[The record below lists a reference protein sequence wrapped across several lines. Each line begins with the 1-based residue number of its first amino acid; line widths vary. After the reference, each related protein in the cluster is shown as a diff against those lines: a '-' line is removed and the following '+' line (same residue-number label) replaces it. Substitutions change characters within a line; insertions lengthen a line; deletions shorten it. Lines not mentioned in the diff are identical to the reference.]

1 MQKLYVKSTNV
12 IKTCFHCALVP
23 KKKESR
29 ERKCLI
35 ILLTLSCFSS
45 CLSNVQT
52 DLHHMLL
59 ILTNPIRCM
68 INIKA
73 CYLFDILCITK
84 QVGIRGFLQYFIVF
98 FFFLNVKI
106 RFFPLVFWKFG
117 CTIYCIF
124 PFTETYYQCELRLEN
139 KKKQNIFGNQ
149 KFTSQNNTLSRRHLP
164 VQSQQGNTRIIYEI
178 TTPMTAGFK
187 LQYIYKRRLLFP
199 LCYISI
205 VSLLS
210 IQIA

>member
-1 MQKLYVKSTNV
+1 MQKLYVKSTHV

-84 QVGIRGFLQYFIVF
+84 QVGIRGFWQYFIL
-98 FFFLNVKI
+98 FFLLSERKDKI
-106 RFFPLVFWKFG
+106 FSFGFLKIWRYHLLYFP
-117 CTIYCIF
+117 IY
-124 PFTETYYQCELRLEN
+124 
-139 KKKQNIFGNQ
+139 
-149 KFTSQNNTLSRRHLP
+149 
-164 VQSQQGNTRIIYEI
+164 
-178 TTPMTAGFK
+178 
-187 LQYIYKRRLLFP
+187 
-199 LCYISI
+199 
-205 VSLLS
+205 
-210 IQIA
+210 

>member
-1 MQKLYVKSTNV
+1 MHFVGAVYLLSFCFDNVTSHTRLNHAKLYVKSIHV

-35 ILLTLSCFSS
+35 ILLTSSCFSS

-73 CYLFDILCITK
+73 CYLFDILCIKK
-84 QVGIRGFLQYFIVF
+84 QVGIRGFLQYFILF
-98 FFFLNVKI
+98 FSSF
-106 RFFPLVFWKFG
+106 
-117 CTIYCIF
+117 
-124 PFTETYYQCELRLEN
+124 
-139 KKKQNIFGNQ
+139 
-149 KFTSQNNTLSRRHLP
+149 
-164 VQSQQGNTRIIYEI
+164 
-178 TTPMTAGFK
+178 
-187 LQYIYKRRLLFP
+187 
-199 LCYISI
+199 
-205 VSLLS
+205 
-210 IQIA
+210 